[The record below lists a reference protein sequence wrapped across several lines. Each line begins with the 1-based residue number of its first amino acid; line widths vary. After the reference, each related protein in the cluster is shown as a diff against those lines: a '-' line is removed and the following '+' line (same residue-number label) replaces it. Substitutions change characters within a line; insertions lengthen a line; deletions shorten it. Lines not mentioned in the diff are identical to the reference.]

1 MIMEKFMPKKQK
13 KLKASNALVKFKA
26 LLKDIQ
32 EDLDKNIN
40 LDFHSLTNLQAS
52 SKELKILRL
61 RILNRSALVWYVKS
75 LQYIHVQS

>member
-1 MIMEKFMPKKQK
+1 MEKFMPKKQK

-40 LDFHSLTNLQAS
+40 PDFDSLTNLQAS
-52 SKELKILRL
+52 
-61 RILNRSALVWYVKS
+61 
-75 LQYIHVQS
+75 